1 MSNMMRT
8 GETYTQSDRVIPG
21 IGNVDANVLDLIGNT
36 PIVDVSKL
44 SPNPN
49 VRILAKLEMQNPFGS
64 VKDRIAKAMIEAA
77 ERDGSLLPGQTILEP
92 SSGNT
97 GIALAAIARLK
108 GYPIK
113 ILLPESVSIERR
125 QMLEIMGAE
134 VILTPGP
141 EGSNGAVK
149 RAKQLSLEHP
159 EWCFIYQY
167 ANDANPRAHYE
178 GTGPEIWRDVP
189 EITHFIAGLG
199 TSGTLMGTGRYLKE
213 RNPDIQVIAIEPPL
227 GERVEG
233 LRNIDDGY
241 IPPVFEAW
249 NGRQLL
255 DRKRIVRPRESI
267 EWTRRLVREC
277 GVFAGLSA
285 GAALAGAAKVAAE
298 IDAGTILFIVADGG
312 WKYLSTG
319 AYTSELDEAEANAE
333 AIIYF

>member
-1 MSNMMRT
+1 M
-8 GETYTQSDRVIPG
+8 GDAVA
-21 IGNVDANVLDLIGNT
+21 ANVLDLIGNT
-36 PIVDVSKL
+36 PMVDVSNL

-64 VKDRIAKAMIEAA
+64 VKDRIARAMIEAA
-77 ERDGSLLPGQTILEP
+77 EADGRLQPGQTILEP

-113 ILLPESVSIERR
+113 ILMPESVSVERR

-134 VILTPGP
+134 LILTPGE
-141 EGSNGAVK
+141 EGSNGAVR
-149 RAKQLSLEHP
+149 RAQVLAAEHP
-159 EWCFIYQY
+159 DWCFIYQY
-167 ANDANPRAHYE
+167 GNDANPRAHYT
-178 GTGPEIWRDVP
+178 GTGPEIWEQVP
-189 EITHFIAGLG
+189 DITHFVAGLG
-199 TSGTLMGTGRYLKE
+199 TSGTLMGIGTYLKE
-213 RNPDIQVIAIEPPL
+213 QNPDVQLVAIEPPL

-233 LRNIDDGY
+233 LRNMDEGY
-241 IPPVFEAW
+241 IPPVFEMW

-255 DRKRIVRPRESI
+255 DRKRVVRPRESI
-267 EWTRRLVREC
+267 EWTRRLVNEC

-298 IDAGTILFIVADGG
+298 IESGVVVFLVADGG

-319 AYTSELDEAEANAE
+319 AYTDDLDAAEANIE
-333 AIIYF
+333 STIYF